1 MNGTK
6 YVAMDV
12 HTASISVAVL
22 NSEGKLIME
31 SVIEAKRNTIVEF
44 IQGLRGELF
53 LTFEEG
59 TWSAWLYD
67 LLTPYVT
74 KIVVCDPRRNAL
86 LKQGSANDRIDARKL
101 AELLRLNSLRS
112 VYHGEN
118 GLRTL
123 KELARA
129 YLTIAKDLVRVLNRI
144 KAIYRSWGIPCAGQS
159 VYNPLHR
166 EEWLRKITPA
176 SVRRRAELY
185 YEQLDALVRL
195 RQQIRQELLADSKKH
210 PAWKLLR
217 SIPCLGP
224 IRVAV
229 LMAIVQTPHRF
240 RTKRM
245 LWKYSGFGVVTQ
257 TSADHQY
264 VNGQLQRT
272 KKPVF
277 VRGLEPAHNHQ
288 LKAVFKSAAIQ
299 ASTTNGP
306 FRKYYEALVAKG
318 MRPEMARLTL
328 ARKIATI
335 SWMVWRKGVAF
346 EAKYL
351 NPQTA

>member
-6 YVAMDV
+6 YVGMDV

-22 NSEGKLIME
+22 NFDGKLIME
-31 SVIEAKRNTIVEF
+31 SVIEAKRSTIIQF

-74 KIVVCDPRRNAL
+74 NIVVCDPRRNAL
-86 LKQGSANDRIDARKL
+86 LTEGSASDRIDARKL
-101 AELLRLNSLRS
+101 AELLRTNFLRS

-129 YLTIAKDLVRVLNRI
+129 YLTIGKDLARVMNRV
-144 KAIYRSWGIPCAGQS
+144 KAIYRSWGIPCAGES
-159 VYNPLHR
+159 VYNPRHR
-166 EEWLRKITPA
+166 EEWLRKITQA
-176 SVRRRAELY
+176 SVRRRAELF
-185 YEQLDALVRL
+185 YEQLDALIPL
-195 RQQIRQELLADSKKH
+195 RKQARQELLAESKKH

-217 SIPCLGP
+217 SIPALGP
-224 IRVAV
+224 IRAAM
-229 LMAIVQTPHRF
+229 LMAILQTPHRF

-257 TSADHQY
+257 TSADHRY
-264 VNGQLQRT
+264 VDGRLQRS
-272 KKPVF
+272 KKPAF
-277 VRGLEPAHNHQ
+277 VRGLDPAHNHQ
-288 LKAVFKSAAIQ
+288 LKDVFKSAAVQ
-299 ASTTNGP
+299 ASTTEGP
-306 FRKYYEALVAKG
+306 FREFYQALVAKG

-335 SWMVWRKGVAF
+335 SWMVWKKGVAF
-346 EAKYL
+346 DAKYL
-351 NPQTA
+351 KPQTA